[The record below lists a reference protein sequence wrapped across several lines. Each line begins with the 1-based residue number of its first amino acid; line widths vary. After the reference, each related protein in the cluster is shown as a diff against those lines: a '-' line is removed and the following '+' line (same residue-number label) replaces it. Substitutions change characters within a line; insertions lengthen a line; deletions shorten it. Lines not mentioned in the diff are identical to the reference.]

1 VPPAPKPKPK
11 DETKSG
17 RTLNIVDYSRNLE
30 KISWFDDDLF
40 LKSE

>member
-1 VPPAPKPKPK
+1 VAPSVKNT
-11 DETKSG
+11 TKSG
-17 RTLNIVDYSRNLE
+17 RILNIVDYSRNLE